1 MKTHTFTL
9 LAAVALLTLLAACD
23 NDSNSFDS
31 RSPTFGDF
39 TLSPTSCYPGDTI
52 TGTVL
57 FEDKGKH
64 IYSTTYYY
72 RYNVDDTITKVT
84 WTVVDPTG
92 HDNVTFTF
100 PAPTTAGIYTIT
112 FGATT
117 IRYSSGGP
125 NGELYGSA
133 SSVTATLNVK
143 STSSSSDSEDDEDDE

>member
-1 MKTHTFTL
+1 MKILHHAPAF
-9 LAAVALLTLLAACD
+9 LAALTALLIVAACD

-57 FEDKGKH
+57 FEDKGHH

-100 PAPTTAGIYTIT
+100 PAPTTAGVYVVT
-112 FGATT
+112 FGAST

-143 STSSSSDSEDDEDDE
+143 SNPTDEDEDEGE

>member
-1 MKTHTFTL
+1 MKTLRAILIPLVATL
-9 LAAVALLTLLAACD
+9 LLVVACD

-39 TLSPTSCYPGDTI
+39 TLTPSSCYPGDTI

-57 FEDKGKH
+57 FEDKGKN
-64 IYSTTYYY
+64 IYSSTYYY
-72 RYNVDDTITKVT
+72 RYNVDDTITRVT

-100 PAPTTAGIYTIT
+100 PAPTTAGIYVVT
-112 FGATT
+112 FGATY

-143 STSSSSDSEDDEDDE
+143 SNATDDDEEDDEE